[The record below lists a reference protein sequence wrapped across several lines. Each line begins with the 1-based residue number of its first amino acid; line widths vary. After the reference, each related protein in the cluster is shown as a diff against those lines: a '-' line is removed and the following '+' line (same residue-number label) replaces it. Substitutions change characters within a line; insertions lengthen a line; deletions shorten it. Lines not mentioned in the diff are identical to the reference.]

1 VTAASGN
8 LHLLVSLSRAAEA
21 AGLRPG
27 QTLRDARAVCP
38 GLVTHPRNP
47 QAEAALLTALGRWA
61 GRFSPWVATEAPDA
75 LLVDLTGCAH
85 LFGGEAALVAQVE
98 ADCAAL
104 GISVAAGLADTVGA
118 AWALARYAGAGAAPP
133 GAGGSGLSG
142 DAIDQEARATRSRAA
157 RRSPGPAARPSAGGP
172 ARPPLGAPT
181 GPTTGPTT
189 GPATGPATGGG
200 SGFPPAP
207 PGLPA
212 ERRDGRRIAA
222 PGRTHAAL
230 DPLPVAALRL
240 DPADVAALTRLGLR
254 RIGDLAGQPRAGLAR
269 RFGQNL
275 VRRLDQA
282 FGVEPEP
289 VSPMRPAPRFA
300 VRLSL
305 PDPIGLAEDVLAA
318 IDRLLPEL
326 AARLER
332 AGQGARLVRLEA
344 LRCDGRTA
352 TLEAGLAR
360 PSAEPARIRP
370 LLVLKLDALDAGPGI
385 DALRLTAPLTEP
397 AEARTHKGHLDAA
410 GAVSARLAAG
420 SGLDDLVGRLG
431 ARVGLEAITRLHPAD
446 SHIPEKTA
454 TVQPAAWSRPA
465 GSWPRPPTPR
475 PGLIWLPEPLAAADG
490 GALSGRAPPGL
501 FRWRRRLHHRAAAIG
516 PERIAPEWW
525 LDDPRWRSG
534 VRDYWQ
540 VTTEAGERLWLYHAH
555 GGQLSAGWFCQGSFD

>member
-1 VTAASGN
+1 MQTRRILSLWFPRLGAERLLRLSRAPMDRPLAVTAASGN
-8 LHLLVSLSRAAEA
+8 LQLLVSLTRAAEA

-27 QTLRDARAVCP
+27 QTLRDARALCP
-38 GLVTHPRNP
+38 GLLTHPRNP
-47 QAEAALLTALGRWA
+47 QAEAALLAALGRWA
-61 GRFSPWVATEAPDA
+61 GRFSPWVATETPDA

-104 GISVAAGLADTVGA
+104 GLSVAAGLADTVGA
-118 AWALARYAGAGAAPP
+118 AWALARFAGTGATAAGAA
-133 GAGGSGLSG
+133 GSGLSG

-157 RRSPGPAARPSAGGP
+157 RRSPGLAAHPPAHPPPGFAAARRAGG
-172 ARPPLGAPT
+172 RI
-181 GPTTGPTT
+181 
-189 GPATGPATGGG
+189 
-200 SGFPPAP
+200 AP
-207 PGLPA
+207 PG
-212 ERRDGRRIAA
+212 
-222 PGRTHAAL
+222 RTRAAL

-240 DPADVAALTRLGLR
+240 DPDTVAALTRLGLR

-269 RFGQNL
+269 RFGQGL

-282 FGVEPEP
+282 FGVEAEP

-305 PDPIGLAEDVLAA
+305 PDPIGLVEDVLAA

-332 AGQGARLVRLEA
+332 AGQGARLVQLEA

-360 PSAEPARIRP
+360 PAADPARIRP
-370 LLVLKLDALDAGPGI
+370 LLVLKLDTLDAGPGI

-397 AEARTHKGHLDAA
+397 VQARSHKGHLDAA
-410 GAVSARLAAG
+410 GAVSARLAEG
-420 SGLDDLVGRLG
+420 TGLDDLVGRLG

-501 FRWRRRLHHRAAAIG
+501 FRWRRRLHRRAAAIG

-555 GGQLSAGWFCQGSFD
+555 GGQLSGGWFCQGSFD